1 MTKTQK
7 ENLQWLN
14 TADKYES
21 EYKWLSMLMNNVN
34 TDVATFGGRS
44 LNTLSHSVN
53 RVLLTMKDI
62 LSECDSI
69 EDSKTAIDRI
79 QHELIELDK
88 RNFDLMKR
96 DSKWGQ

>member
-1 MTKTQK
+1 MSKTQD

-21 EYKWLSMLMNNVN
+21 EYKWLSMLLNNVE
-34 TDVATFGGRS
+34 TDIATFGGRS
-44 LNTLSHSVN
+44 LNTSCHSVN
-53 RVLLTMKDI
+53 RVILTMKSI
-62 LSECDSI
+62 ISTCDSI
-69 EDSKTAIDRI
+69 EDIKTAIDRI

-96 DSKWGQ
+96 DPVWGR

>member
-1 MTKTQK
+1 MSESQQK
-7 ENLQWLN
+7 NLEWLN

-21 EYKWLSMLMNNVN
+21 EYKWLSMLLNNV
-34 TDVATFGGRS
+34 TADIATFGGRS
-44 LNTLSHSVN
+44 LNTSCHSVN
-53 RVLLTMKDI
+53 RIILTMKNI

-69 EDSKTAIDRI
+69 EDGKTAIDRI

-96 DSKWGQ
+96 DPEWGQ